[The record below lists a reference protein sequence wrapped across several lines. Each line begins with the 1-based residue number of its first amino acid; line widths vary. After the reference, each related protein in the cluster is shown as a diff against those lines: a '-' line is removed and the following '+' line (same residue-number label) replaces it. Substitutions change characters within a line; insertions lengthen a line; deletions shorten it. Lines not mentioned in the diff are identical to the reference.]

1 MLLEERLERGEAALD
16 LQLYLAFVAATSAMI
31 LLPGPSVM
39 LTVAHSLSFGA
50 TRALVTV
57 SGAVLAIALQLLVTM
72 IGLSWLM
79 LILADGFE
87 LLRWAGVAY
96 LIWLGVQQWRAAAD
110 QPGATL
116 PTVSS
121 KKLFAQ
127 GFLVTIANPK
137 SLIFLA
143 AFFPQFVD
151 PTTPWLPQ
159 MVLLGVTFVVI
170 GFVLTG
176 AWGFAADRS
185 RVWFRGK
192 RARLRNRIAGSLMIG
207 AGLGLA
213 LVRRA

>member
-1 MLLEERLERGEAALD
+1 LD
-16 LQLYLAFVAATSAMI
+16 LELYLAFVAATAVMI

-50 TRALVTV
+50 ARALVTV
-57 SGAVLAIALQLLVTM
+57 SGAVLAIALQLLVAM
-72 IGLSWLM
+72 IGVSWLM
-79 LILADGFE
+79 LMLADGFE

-96 LIWLGVQQWRAAAD
+96 LVWLGVQQWRAPAA
-110 QPGATL
+110 PGAAL
-116 PTVSS
+116 PAVSS
-121 KKLFAQ
+121 RKLFAQ

-151 PTTPWLPQ
+151 PATPWLPQ
-159 MVLLGVTFVVI
+159 MILLGVTFVVI

-176 AWGFAADRS
+176 AWGFAADRTQ
-185 RVWFRGK
+185 VWFRGR